1 MKFLRYHLCS
11 NQSLYKPLF
20 MRKCFFTYYSRILC
34 RFRENWNPLVLIYT
48 LFLICIAPYVFATTI
63 NDESAIFVPAIITES
78 NHVTQ
83 APPPHQTVVESGTLT
98 THNES
103 GTTPTININE
113 SAHSQRPNNNITES
127 MAVLNISDSSSESTI
142 ITAPQKT
149 NQIDPYENFNRNS
162 FRMNQTLDKHFVRPA
177 TVWYITYIPGPIR
190 SGVQNFFNNLR
201 DFVTLGNDILQ
212 LSTYRSAKDTARV
225 CINSTIGILGLID
238 VSSHIGL
245 PEHINT
251 FGKTMRF
258 YGWEHSSYY
267 MIPLLGPSTIRDA
280 LGLIPDMIFNPTWF
294 FNYPYSNY
302 VSVSLFVVN
311 GLDQRSKFLDFD
323 QSLNTS
329 IDPYATVRDFYLQ
342 SSGNLPEEPESGSD
356 EVKLDSLL
364 DN

>member
-1 MKFLRYHLCS
+1 M
-11 NQSLYKPLF
+11 
-20 MRKCFFTYYSRILC
+20 
-34 RFRENWNPLVLIYT
+34 
-48 LFLICIAPYVFATTI
+48 APCVFATTI
-63 NDESAIFVPAIITES
+63 NDEPAVFVPAIIIEPNHVTLKKATES
-78 NHVTQ
+78 NTTTHKI
-83 APPPHQTVVESGTLT
+83 VVESDTVT
-98 THNES
+98 TRNES
-103 GTTPTININE
+103 ANSQFSTKNINE
-113 SAHSQRPNNNITES
+113 S
-127 MAVLNISDSSSESTI
+127 MAILNISESSTESTI
-142 ITAPQKT
+142 ITAPQRI

-177 TVWYITYIPGPIR
+177 TVWYITYIPGPVR

-238 VSSHIGL
+238 VSAYIGL

-267 MIPLLGPSTIRDA
+267 MIPLLGPSTVRDA
-280 LGLIPDMIFNPTWF
+280 LGMIPDMLFNPTWF

-329 IDPYATVRDFYLQ
+329 IDPYSTVRDFYLQ
-342 SSGNLPEEPESGSD
+342 SSGNLPEEPESGSN
-356 EVKLDSLL
+356 EVKIDSLL

>member
-1 MKFLRYHLCS
+1 MKAPRYLQSFLSIRH
-11 NQSLYKPLF
+11 
-20 MRKCFFTYYSRILC
+20 SRIGKNLLVKLLC
-34 RFRENWNPLVLIYT
+34 T
-48 LFLICIAPYVFATTI
+48 LLFIFTTTYANATAIT
-63 NDESAIFVPAIITES
+63 ESTVFVPALIVEPSKITPKIES
-78 NHVTQ
+78 NPNTLHKIIESNTVTK
-83 APPPHQTVVESGTLT
+83 S
-98 THNES
+98 NES
-103 GTTPTININE
+103 NTHQALASTTLPINE
-113 SAHSQRPNNNITES
+113 SATLIITSE
-127 MAVLNISDSSSESTI
+127 SSSEDTI
-142 ITAPQKT
+142 VAVNNKT
-149 NQIDPYENFNRNS
+149 NSIDPYENFNRNS
-162 FRMNQTLDKHFVRPA
+162 FRMNQTLDKNFVRPA
-177 TVWYITYIPGPIR
+177 TVWYITYIPGPVR

-238 VSSHIGL
+238 VSAHIGL

-267 MIPLLGPSTIRDA
+267 MIPLLGPSTVRDA
-280 LGLIPDMIFNPTWF
+280 LGMIPDLMFNPTWF

-302 VSVSLFVVN
+302 VSVGLFVVN

-329 IDPYATVRDFYLQ
+329 IDPYSTVRDFYLQ
-342 SSGNLPEEPESGSD
+342 SSGNLPEEPESSSN
-356 EVKLDSLL
+356 EVKIDSLL